1 MDLPIVISKDL
12 LVPLHRQL
20 TDAVRDAITS
30 GRLAAKQALPSTR
43 ELAESLSISRRTVVR
58 SYNDLTSQGY
68 LETTFGGG
76 TFVSRNPPI
85 DCAPEAFQPA
95 PTPIDNRCL
104 SDFTKHILRS
114 NNEMVDFGNFEP
126 LNFCAGPADLL
137 PIKQWRQ
144 VLSKYLAGGD
154 VGQLDYVVD
163 IAGFRELREQLCQY
177 LRRSKALRCDTE
189 QILAFA
195 DTFSCLDLTA
205 TTLINPGDSVVVE
218 NPGYIYARQLF
229 EAHGAK
235 VHALPVDEDGLI
247 VEQLYNI
254 REHCKL
260 MLVTPSHHDPTG
272 AVMSLPRRHSLLN
285 WANDNCDFI
294 VEDGFDSDYFY
305 SSAPLPSLHGLDQ
318 SGKVIYIHNFWKLLY
333 PLTAMGYLVIP
344 HNFVD
349 AFVQTKQHVNRF
361 FSAAEQRVLADF
373 IREGHLERHWHKT
386 RAIYKR
392 RRQAVMFAL
401 RQAFRNKVDFFG
413 EGAGLHITVRFDL
426 PLSME
431 QLSASADAASFP
443 MVSTMDYYAR
453 DPVECEFLVPFCV
466 IPEERAAELVALFA
480 EHLNAKV
487 ALPVG
492 V

>member
-1 MDLPIVISKDL
+1 M
-12 LVPLHRQL
+12 RWW
-20 TDAVRDAITS
+20 
-30 GRLAAKQALPSTR
+30 
-43 ELAESLSISRRTVVR
+43 
-58 SYNDLTSQGY
+58 
-68 LETTFGGG
+68 
-76 TFVSRNPPI
+76 
-85 DCAPEAFQPA
+85 
-95 PTPIDNRCL
+95 
-104 SDFTKHILRS
+104 DFR
-114 NNEMVDFGNFEP
+114 NFEP

-144 VLSKYLAGGD
+144 RFYQSIWSAGMSAI
-154 VGQLDYVVD
+154 DYVVD

-195 DTFSCLDLTA
+195 DTFSRLDLTA
-205 TTLINPGDSVVVE
+205 TTLSILVIGVVVE
-218 NPGYIYARQLF
+218 NPGYIVRLQLF

-254 REHCKL
+254 KEHCKL

-272 AVMSLPRRHSLLN
+272 AVMSLPRRHALLN
-285 WANDNCDFI
+285 WANDNCDFV

-361 FSAAEQRVLADF
+361 FSA
-373 IREGHLERHWHKT
+373 G
-386 RAIYKR
+386 
-392 RRQAVMFAL
+392 
-401 RQAFRNKVDFFG
+401 
-413 EGAGLHITVRFDL
+413 
-426 PLSME
+426 
-431 QLSASADAASFP
+431 
-443 MVSTMDYYAR
+443 
-453 DPVECEFLVPFCV
+453 
-466 IPEERAAELVALFA
+466 RAARA
-480 EHLNAKV
+480 
-487 ALPVG
+487 G
-492 V
+492 